1 MDGQCDISQFNKN
14 FIKKYNK
21 DSNLGFFIEV
31 DIQYLEKY
39 HELHDDLTLSP
50 ERMKIGTYEKRAGN
64 MHDKKLLFAWEN

>member
-39 HELHDDLTLSP
+39 HELHDDLHFRLR
-50 ERMKIGTYEKRAGN
+50 E
-64 MHDKKLLFAWEN
+64 